1 MLERM
6 TEERRKAR
14 EERKKKAQEGKL
26 KVMPCL
32 HLLRS
37 SYNLF
42 VYDFLYDFSAS

>member
-26 KVMPCL
+26 KV
-32 HLLRS
+32 
-37 SYNLF
+37 
-42 VYDFLYDFSAS
+42 FLIF